1 MVVPDRPKESFKVAT
16 VVAAANI
23 LLDLTLIPVLGITG
37 AAVATFLTM
46 TLNAVLAYRVLKRT
60 IDVRLEY
67 PPVRNILAA
76 SAMMGLFVGVYRLV
90 APLYSIWLTL
100 VPVAVGAAIY
110 GVVLLKLDR
119 GIHNELRAMAA
130 QMGVRLPRWL

>member
-60 IDVRLEY
+60 IGVRLEY
-67 PPVRNILAA
+67 PPICNILVA
-76 SAMMGLFVGVYRLV
+76 SAGGG
-90 APLYSIWLTL
+90 
-100 VPVAVGAAIY
+100 AV
-110 GVVLLKLDR
+110 R
-119 GIHNELRAMAA
+119 W
-130 QMGVRLPRWL
+130 RLPSGGTAL